1 MLNPSLDGGLQ
12 NSNFNKSTRINSTQR
27 YLKRY
32 IRMNKLVGNISDEY
46 AIMLLREKGIWWK
59 SFTKDERDFCSY
71 IDELSELVNET
82 VYNSFAIDS
91 IIEAIN
97 AQIDVAHSSE
107 FVQAIVI
114 YGRTLTVPHVSSNA
128 PGFCETRDLINF
140 TLDVLFLHDVHVK
153 TQQVYDAWGN
163 IDSVQVPGWYYEIGK
178 VMGQDKMSLALS
190 QLLAHPSQRGDQS
203 LV

>member
-1 MLNPSLDGGLQ
+1 
-12 NSNFNKSTRINSTQR
+12 
-27 YLKRY
+27 
-32 IRMNKLVGNISDEY
+32 
-46 AIMLLREKGIWWK
+46 WK

-128 PGFCETRDLINF
+128 PGFCETRDLMNF

-178 VMGQDKMSLALS
+178 
-190 QLLAHPSQRGDQS
+190 P
-203 LV
+203 